1 MKDPRQFKDPQ
12 KDDLQRRNRNFR
24 NILVVIGVVVFA
36 LLLIQSFFS
45 NDGSN
50 NQITYTEFLN
60 QVEADRIESV
70 VIRGG
75 TEIEGKYHSEF
86 NGNETFKTRIPV
98 QDDTL
103 LARLSEKGISVEG
116 EEARDPSWLL
126 SVFISILP
134 ILLLVMIW
142 IYMMRRMQ
150 GEGAN
155 ALSFS
160 RSQAKLANKEYPD
173 VSFKDVAGI
182 EEVKEEVSEIVDYLR
197 NPKKFTEIGA
207 QIPKGVLLV
216 GSPGTGKTLLAR
228 AIAGEAK
235 VPFFSISGSDF
246 VEMFV
251 GVGAARVR
259 DLFRRAKEE
268 ARDQSGTIVFID
280 EIDAVGRKRGAGIG
294 GGHDEREQ
302 TLNQL
307 LSEMDGFEKNEHVI
321 IIAAT
326 NRPDILDN
334 ALLRPGRFDRK
345 IIVPVP
351 DVRGREGILKVH
363 VQGKKVSSEVDLN
376 TLARRTPGFVG
387 ADLQNLCNEA
397 ALLAARR
404 NRKEITMDD
413 FEESIDRVI
422 AGLERRSLIIS
433 EDVKE
438 KIAFHEAGHT
448 LVGLLMPKANP
459 VHRVT
464 IIPRGDALGYMLSVP
479 EEDKFLQTKE
489 ELLQSITVT
498 MGGRA
503 AEELVFGE
511 FTTGASNDL
520 KQATQV
526 AKGMVVSFGMSEA
539 VGPVHLGSENGNVF
553 LGQDLVLS
561 KEHSEDMSALVD
573 KEIKGIVEKCY
584 AQARDLL
591 KNNLDSLNKL
601 ARKLLE
607 VETLDAEQLRTL
619 LGPNVA
625 QNVQLQGT

>member
-1 MKDPRQFKDPQ
+1 MKDPRQLKDPK
-12 KDDLQRRNRNFR
+12 KDELQRRNRNFR

-36 LLLIQSFFS
+36 LLLVQSFFS
-45 NDGSN
+45 NEGSN
-50 NQITYTEFLN
+50 NQITYTQFN
-60 QVEADRIESV
+60 QDVERGVIDSV

-75 TEIEGKYHSEF
+75 TEIEGKYLTPLD
-86 NGNETFKTRIPV
+86 GNETFKTRIPV
-98 QDDTL
+98 QDDAL
-103 LARLSEKGISVEG
+103 LTRLAENGITIEG

-126 SVFISILP
+126 SVFISVLP

-160 RSQAKLANKEYPD
+160 KSQAKLANKEYPD
-173 VSFKDVAGI
+173 VGFKDVAGI
-182 EEVKEEVSEIVDYLR
+182 EEVKDEVSEIVDYLK

-216 GSPGTGKTLLAR
+216 GAPGTGKTLLAR

-268 ARDQSGTIVFID
+268 AKDQSGTIVFID

-345 IIVPVP
+345 VIVPVP
-351 DVRGREGILKVH
+351 DVRGREGILSVH
-363 VQGKKVSSEVDLN
+363 VKGKKVASEVDLKV
-376 TLARRTPGFVG
+376 LARRTPGFVG

-404 NRKEITMDD
+404 DRKEIIMED

-422 AGLERRSLIIS
+422 AGLERRSLMVS
-433 EDVKE
+433 DDVRE

-448 LVGLLMPKANP
+448 LVGLLMPKSNP

-464 IIPRGDALGYMLSVP
+464 IVPRGDALGYMLSVP
-479 EEDKFLQTKE
+479 SEDKFLQTKE
-489 ELLQSITVT
+489 ELIQSITVT

-539 VGPVHLGSENGNVF
+539 IGPVHLGTENGNVF

-573 KEIKGIVEKCY
+573 REIKSIVEKCY
-584 AQARDLL
+584 DQARDVL
-591 KNNLDSLNKL
+591 KNNLESLNKL

-607 VETLDAEQLRTL
+607 VETLDAEELRTL

-625 QNVQLQGT
+625 QNVQLIGT